1 MKTVK
6 MHSHISYL
14 YINMYVNYGPAY
26 KSTDACA
33 VDEWSDTIY
42 SITCTTT
49 KVNNIINSI
58 HRRMLAALNTYK
70 LKA

>member
-1 MKTVK
+1 
-6 MHSHISYL
+6 
-14 YINMYVNYGPAY
+14 MYVNYGPAY

-58 HRRMLAALNTYK
+58 HRRMLAALKTYR
-70 LKA
+70 LKAT